1 MGEDRA
7 KETRPASLERITSSD
22 AFAAVLKQESAS
34 LTVVI
39 ETWQG
44 LKSYEGQSPEEV
56 YALFQKLYAEIPRE
70 LLFRAF
76 RDDVELA
83 WLGLEGVAVRLGS
96 GEDTAI
102 PATYCGVR
110 HVGEAEEQ
118 WRVTVDEI
126 WRNGWVIYRK
136 LRNAPPMERA

>member
-7 KETRPASLERITSSD
+7 KETRPASLERIMSSD
-22 AFAAVLKQESAS
+22 AYTAALKQESAS

-44 LKSYEGQSPEEV
+44 VKSYEEQLPGEV
-56 YALFQKLYAEIPRE
+56 SALFQKLHAEIPRD

-83 WLGLEGVAVRLGS
+83 WLGLEGVAVRLGA
-96 GEDTAI
+96 GEDKAI

-118 WRVTVDEI
+118 WDMTVDEI
-126 WRNGWVIYRK
+126 WRDGWVIYRK
-136 LRNAPPMERA
+136 LRSVPPVERA